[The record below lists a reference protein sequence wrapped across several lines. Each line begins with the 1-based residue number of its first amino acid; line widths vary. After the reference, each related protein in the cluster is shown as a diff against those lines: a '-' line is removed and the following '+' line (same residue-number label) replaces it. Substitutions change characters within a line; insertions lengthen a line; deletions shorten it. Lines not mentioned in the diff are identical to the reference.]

1 MEFVKIIDGIPVKF
15 YKKVIH
21 RFSMSDV
28 DDVDLY
34 VAGPLYAWQSS
45 EEGKF
50 VFEHAI
56 ETPEWHKM
64 LRHDLYMA
72 DIRITAIMSEKHFV
86 EYYLKFGK

>member
-1 MEFVKIIDGIPVKF
+1 MEFVKIIDNVPVKF

-34 VAGPLYAWQSS
+34 VAGPLYTWQAS

-50 VFEHAI
+50 VFKNAV
-56 ETPEWHKM
+56 ETPEWHKNINPST
-64 LRHDLYMA
+64 YMT
-72 DIRITAIMSEKHFV
+72 DIIITAIMSEKHFV